1 MCSLVFSLLYSDAV
15 VVVVVVVALCCYL
28 DLRAAGHYF
37 YLKKGLRS

>member
-1 MCSLVFSLLYSDAV
+1 MCSLVFSLLYSDA